1 MQRNE
6 YIAALEQLK
15 LNAVA
20 EHWDEI
26 VTDGI
31 RRKRSTADILE
42 RLIQTELTQRHIRS
56 IEYRIKAAKFA
67 RHKTLADF
75 VFEQSMADESHIRL
89 LMQNDYI
96 RNKRNIIFIGGP
108 GTGKNHLATATGI
121 HAASEGFRVRYFNVL
136 DLVNHL
142 EKDRDSLED
151 KMIGQ
156 LSRYD
161 LLILDELG
169 YLPFSQK
176 GGALLF
182 NLISHLHEKVSLM
195 LTTNLVFAKW
205 GTLFG
210 DETMTQPLIDRL
222 LHRCELIETGNES
235 FRFKNRC

>member
-1 MQRNE
+1 MQRAE

-15 LNAVA
+15 LSAMA

-42 RLIQTELTQRHIRS
+42 RLIRTELAQRRIRS

-67 RHKTLADF
+67 QHKTLADF
-75 VFEQSMADESHIRL
+75 VFEQSVADEGHIRL
-89 LMQNDYI
+89 LMENDYI

-108 GTGKNHLATATGI
+108 GTGKSHLATAMGI

-142 EKDRDSLED
+142 EKDRDSSED
-151 KMIGQ
+151 KMVGQ

-182 NLISHLHEKVSLM
+182 NLLSHLHEKVSLV

-205 GTLFG
+205 GSVFG
-210 DETMTQPLIDRL
+210 DETMTQALIDRL

>member
-1 MQRNE
+1 MMMQRNE

-15 LNAVA
+15 LNAMA

-31 RRKRSTADILE
+31 RRKLSTADILE
-42 RLIQTELTQRHIRS
+42 RLIQTELTQRRIRS
-56 IEYRIKAAKFA
+56 IEYRIKVAKFA
-67 RHKTLADF
+67 QHKTLADF
-75 VFEQSMADESHIRL
+75 VFEQSIADESHIRL

-96 RNKRNIIFIGGP
+96 RNKRNIISIGGP
-108 GTGKNHLATATGI
+108 GTGKSHLATAMVI

-169 YLPFSQK
+169 YLPFS
-176 GGALLF
+176 
-182 NLISHLHEKVSLM
+182 
-195 LTTNLVFAKW
+195 
-205 GTLFG
+205 
-210 DETMTQPLIDRL
+210 
-222 LHRCELIETGNES
+222 
-235 FRFKNRC
+235 